1 MKILMIGQKG
11 IPARYGGIERH
22 VEELATELA
31 KKGDEVI
38 VYSRSWYTPKTM
50 NEWRGVKIVHTP
62 TIYTKHLDA
71 IIHTFTSTIH
81 ALFQKPD
88 IIHYHGVGPSLL
100 SWIPRVFLPHTKVV
114 ATFHCIDRYHKK
126 WGWFARMF
134 LMLGERATCLFPHVT
149 IAVSHNIKNYCLN
162 EYKREAEYIPNGAR
176 IIKDSNPALLK
187 QYNLETKKYVAM
199 VSRLVSHKGAH
210 YLIAAWQKIKQLR
223 PELIKDYKLA
233 IVGDSAFTDT
243 YVAGLKKFASKDK
256 DIIFTGWVQGK
267 ALDTIFKETALL
279 VHPSENEGL
288 PLTVLSGMAAGVP
301 VLVSNIAEHLELI
314 DDKNFTFANTD
325 VNDLVQKIINILE
338 NPALAEVS
346 SIINKKRAQEIYS
359 WEKIGDQTEKL
370 YTRLLPTP
378 TKKEVLRPGIKI
390 A

>member
-22 VEELATELA
+22 VEELATELT

-38 VYSRSWYTPKTM
+38 VYSRSWYTCKTM

-71 IIHTFTSTIH
+71 IVHTFISTIH

-100 SWIPRVFLPHTKVV
+100 SWIPRIFLPRAKVIV
-114 ATFHCIDRYHKK
+114 TFHCVDRYHQK
-126 WGWFARMF
+126 WNWFAR
-134 LMLGERATCLFPHVT
+134 LMLHMGEYAACTFPHVT

-162 EYKREAEYIPNGAR
+162 EYKRETTYIPNGAR
-176 IIKDSNPALLK
+176 VIKDSNPTLLK
-187 QYNLETKKYVAM
+187 QYNLEAKKYVAM

-210 YLIAAWQKIKQLR
+210 YLIAAWQKIKKIQ
-223 PELIKDYKLA
+223 PDLIKGYKLA
-233 IVGDSAFTDT
+233 IVGDSAFTDS
-243 YVAGLKKFASKDK
+243 YVAGLKKFASKDT
-256 DIIFTGWVQGK
+256 DIVFTGWVQGK

-301 VLVSNIAEHLELI
+301 VLVSDIAEHLELI
-314 DDKNFTFANTD
+314 DDQDFTFINTD
-325 VNDLVQKIINILE
+325 VNDLVQKIVHILE
-338 NPALAEVS
+338 NPELSQAVS
-346 SIINKKRAQEIYS
+346 ITNKKRAQEIYS

-370 YTRLLPTP
+370 YTDLLPTP
-378 TKKEVLRPGIKI
+378 TKKVEAKI